1 MWLMKMKN
9 KRKYFGIFPVI
20 SMKNYGGN
28 RSFNKHYPRKRT
40 IVMCGT
46 INIKDY
52 IGVIMLF

>member
-1 MWLMKMKN
+1 MKMKN
-9 KRKYFGIFPVI
+9 KRKYFGIFPII